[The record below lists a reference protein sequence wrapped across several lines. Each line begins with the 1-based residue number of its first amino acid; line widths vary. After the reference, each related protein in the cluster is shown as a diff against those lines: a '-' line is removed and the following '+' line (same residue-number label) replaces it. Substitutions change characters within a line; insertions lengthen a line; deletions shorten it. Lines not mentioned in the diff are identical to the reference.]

1 MVTAVLQ
8 TVTAVLQMVTA
19 VLQTMTAVLQTMT
32 AGALQMVIFRYR
44 KYIYALVL
52 VVYLGLCIPY

>member
-8 TVTAVLQMVTA
+8 TMTAVLQTMTA

-32 AGALQMVIFRYR
+32 AGALQMVMSRY
-44 KYIYALVL
+44 IDALVL
-52 VVYLGLCIPY
+52 LVYLGLCTP